1 MTLRRGIGILHR
13 LSHTHVTG
21 LRSRRLGQ
29 TMKVIITYV
38 MLSAVSIVILIPLFW
53 MLSTSL
59 KKQMDVYI
67 FPPVWI
73 PDPPQWQN
81 YLTVLTNFNFPLYAL
96 NTTFITTTVIVGTLI
111 SSSMAGYGFARLRA
125 PGKNLIFLMLLA
137 TLMLPYTVVMV
148 PIFVLFKNLHWL
160 DTFKPLIVPAFFGN
174 VFYIFLFRQ
183 FFMTINRELEDAARI
198 DGCSSLLTYYH
209 IMAPISRPAF
219 IVVAIFSF
227 VENWND
233 FLGPL
238 IYLSSEG
245 KRTIALA
252 LAFYQGSTRVG
263 PQLHLLMAASF
274 MAVLPCIILFY
285 FAQRY
290 FIQGIVFTGVKG

>member
-1 MTLRRGIGILHR
+1 MPSSHEALRARARPTGTARFRGKHFR
-13 LSHTHVTG
+13 QHA
-21 LRSRRLGQ
+21 RA
-29 TMKVIITYV
+29 IISY
-38 MLSAVSIVILIPLFW
+38 LLLCAVSAVILIPLFW

-73 PDPPQWQN
+73 PRPPQWGN

-96 NTTFITTTVIVGTLI
+96 NTAFITVSVIVGTLI
-111 SSSMAGYGFARLRA
+111 SCSMAGYGFARLRA
-125 PGKNLIFLMLLA
+125 PGRNLIFLILLA
-137 TLMLPYTVVMV
+137 TMMLPYTVVMIPV
-148 PIFVLFKNLHWL
+148 FVLFKDLRWL

-174 VFYIFLFRQ
+174 VFYIFLLRQ
-183 FFMTINRELEDAARI
+183 FFMTISSELEDAARI
-198 DGCSSLLTYYH
+198 DGCSSLQIYYR
-209 IMAPISRPAF
+209 IMLPLAQPALLA
-219 IVVAIFSF
+219 VAVFTF
-227 VENWND
+227 VDAWND
-233 FLGPL
+233 FMGPL

-274 MAVLPCIILFY
+274 MAVAPCIIVFY
-285 FAQRY
+285 FAQRH